1 MLLQSAVEQAY
12 KNTLLTGKFPSCV
25 LYLEL
30 SRGAVDV
37 NVHPAK
43 TEVKFSEEKKV
54 FDLVYQTV
62 RACLEA
68 EEKPIEIT
76 LSEGTRR
83 AVSAPK
89 PEFFRSM
96 SA

>member
-1 MLLQSAVEQAY
+1 M
-12 KNTLLTGKFPSCV
+12 
-25 LYLEL
+25 YLEL

-43 TEVKFSEEKKV
+43 TEVKFSDEKKV

-83 AVSAPK
+83 AVSA
-89 PEFFRSM
+89 RSRSF
-96 SA
+96 SAA